1 MTMGALPKGK
11 GRDTSMS
18 NQTARHG
25 PLILQHLG
33 GGTASSAPAAKP
45 ACPPRLRRAVHGAV
59 LALGK
64 SGRPPA
70 FAAPTLKAIAAD
82 PACRRLGEAI
92 PRAMEKARAGLRA
105 GRVEAEL
112 QGEIRDIVMDD
123 VRNLAIG
130 DALEDARR
138 GLLGDDQ
145 HEDAMYLGAIA
156 ASVAEHLAAEVI
168 VDAAAEPGQVR
179 TPAELARD
187 ALLSAEPTLLLIVRI
202 VAALAGAAAE
212 YVRGLKADE
221 KGDPKTVMI
230 NAVAEALE
238 RIGAPA
244 ALHSLQPQ
252 GDPKDRRSYARMSD
266 RISREIVRQLLDP
279 QAKIDGQDAEGE
291 QEA

>member
-1 MTMGALPKGK
+1 MGK

-25 PLILQHLG
+25 PLILRYLG
-33 GGTASSAPAAKP
+33 GGTASSAPAAEP
-45 ACPPRLRRAVHGAV
+45 ACPPRLRQAVHGAV

-70 FAAPTLKAIAAD
+70 FAAPTLKAITAD

-92 PRAMEKARAGLRA
+92 PPAMEKARAGLRA

-112 QGEIRDIVMDD
+112 QREILDLVMDD
-123 VRNLAIG
+123 VQNLVIG
-130 DALEDARR
+130 DALEGARR

-145 HEDAMYLGAIA
+145 HEGEMYLGVIA
-156 ASVAEHLAAEVI
+156 VSVAEHLAAEVL

-179 TPAELARD
+179 TPAELVRD
-187 ALLSAEPTLLLIVRI
+187 ALMLAEPTLFLIVKI

-221 KGDPKTVMI
+221 KGDPKTVLI
-230 NAVAEALE
+230 NAAAEALE

-244 ALHSLQPQ
+244 ALRSLRPP
-252 GDPKDRRSYARMSD
+252 GDPKGRESHAQIVD
-266 RISREIVRQLLDP
+266 RISREIVRQLSDS

-291 QEA
+291 